1 MSSWIVVW
9 PGMLVLGALV
19 GFLGGLLGIGGGI
32 LAIPVLALLFGMDQA
47 TAQGTALVMI
57 APNVVLAFWR
67 YSQHHPIA
75 LRRTLTLGAVSIVVS
90 YPAARLAVSL
100 DHHTLRWIFIGF
112 LLWLVGYL
120 GWQLYARRAK
130 GAPAPRILSERWL
143 PLVSVVAGAF
153 SGLFTVGGG
162 TISSPMLVGLFGYR
176 QAAAQGL
183 GLCMIVPSSL
193 VAMGTYTH
201 AGVVDWQLGIPL
213 AIGGLSTISRGVALA
228 QRLPDR
234 KLRGIFLVFLM
245 ITVVLMLPKG

>member
-1 MSSWIVVW
+1 MASWMMVW
-9 PGMLVLGALV
+9 PGMLALGAVV

-112 LLWLVGYL
+112 LQIG
-120 GWQLYARRAK
+120 RAH
-130 GAPAPRILSERWL
+130 
-143 PLVSVVAGAF
+143 V
-153 SGLFTVGGG
+153 
-162 TISSPMLVGLFGYR
+162 
-176 QAAAQGL
+176 
-183 GLCMIVPSSL
+183 
-193 VAMGTYTH
+193 
-201 AGVVDWQLGIPL
+201 
-213 AIGGLSTISRGVALA
+213 
-228 QRLPDR
+228 
-234 KLRGIFLVFLM
+234 
-245 ITVVLMLPKG
+245 